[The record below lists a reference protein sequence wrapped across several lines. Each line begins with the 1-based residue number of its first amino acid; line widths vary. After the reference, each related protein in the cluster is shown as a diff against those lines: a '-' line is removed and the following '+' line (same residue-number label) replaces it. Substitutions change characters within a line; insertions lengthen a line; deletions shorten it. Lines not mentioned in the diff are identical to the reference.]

1 MIRPLDCHC
10 VYHIWFATLFKGTR
24 SSLKSCQCNN
34 EFYSW
39 KGNYAEQG
47 SEMAE
52 DVMIHAKTPCE
63 WVARNRINI
72 YIYIYVH
79 CIMLAQLQMYYVI
92 TSGSNWDKF
101 SNETRLE
108 NLKNLWSA
116 TPSTTNNS
124 KLMAFFFL
132 SRYYMFLRTRK
143 QEILE

>member
-63 WVARNRINI
+63 WVARNRIKI
-72 YIYIYVH
+72 YICTLHHVSP
-79 CIMLAQLQMYYVI
+79 AANVYVI

-101 SNETRLE
+101 SNEARLE